1 MEARCARR
9 IGYQSDRAQ
18 HVHPAIVP
26 VKHRLITHNRFLV
39 ASSILTPFRTRNLAR
54 ERVSFARSLFSH
66 SRFVSENRSRP
77 SSLFGGLDFET
88 TNYETWKLRPFPD
101 ARERNFIIKR
111 RFLIVFFAKEI
122 SGFFADF
129 TSLCIGK
136 SLRERASWKWQRW
149 YNLFVPN
156 PAGKMFDN
164 GTNLIADSNRLSGK
178 PGNSPLI
185 GFDEGGANRIS
196 RRLFT
201 YASDNF
207 SSEP

>member
-1 MEARCARR
+1 MCQILEECIRTNKKMIDERSCYRIPSRESKMR

-26 VKHRLITHNRFLV
+26 VKHRLITRNRFLV

-101 ARERNFIIKR
+101 ARERNFIIKIFNCIFHNAKR
-111 RFLIVFFAKEI
+111 DFWLFCGFHDPLHREEFA
-122 SGFFADF
+122 
-129 TSLCIGK
+129 
-136 SLRERASWKWQRW
+136 RESK
-149 YNLFVPN
+149 L
-156 PAGKMFDN
+156 KMAKM
-164 GTNLIADSNRLSGK
+164 I
-178 PGNSPLI
+178 
-185 GFDEGGANRIS
+185 
-196 RRLFT
+196 
-201 YASDNF
+201 
-207 SSEP
+207 

>member
-1 MEARCARR
+1 MNVLVTEFLHVEARCARR

-26 VKHRLITHNRFLV
+26 VKHRLITRNRFLV

-111 RFLIVFFAKEI
+111 RFLIVFLAF
-122 SGFFADF
+122 
-129 TSLCIGK
+129 L
-136 SLRERASWKWQRW
+136 
-149 YNLFVPN
+149 
-156 PAGKMFDN
+156 
-164 GTNLIADSNRLSGK
+164 
-178 PGNSPLI
+178 
-185 GFDEGGANRIS
+185 RIS
-196 RRLFT
+196 RAFASGRVCAREQVENGKDDIICLFQIRRGKCLT
-201 YASDNF
+201 MGRI
-207 SSEP
+207 